1 MIEAGGRCIQGI
13 SSYYEQNEGVM
24 AIVGSTGYLEISL
37 RNGSACDFL
46 GMVVGDEI
54 KVISITE

>member
-1 MIEAGGRCIQGI
+1 
-13 SSYYEQNEGVM
+13 M

-54 KVISITE
+54 KVISVIE